1 MTPHPNTTRLKDLM
15 ARHRVSIKEV
25 AQLLGRSSKTVRMW
39 RSKTEPSIPDTLLE
53 LLELKLKAAEKAKS
67 DGQEITA

>member
-1 MTPHPNTTRLKDLM
+1 MNPHPNTTRLKELM
-15 ARHRVSIKEV
+15 AQRNLSIKDV

-39 RSKTEPSIPDTLLE
+39 RSKTEPSIPDALLE
-53 LLELKLKAAEKAKS
+53 LLELKLKPAEKAKT